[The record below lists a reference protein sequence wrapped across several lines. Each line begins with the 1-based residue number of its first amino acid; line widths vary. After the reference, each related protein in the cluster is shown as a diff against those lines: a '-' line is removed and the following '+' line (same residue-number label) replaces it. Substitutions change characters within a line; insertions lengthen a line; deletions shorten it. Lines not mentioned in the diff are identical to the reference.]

1 MTVLV
6 TGGAGYIGSHV
17 VLALSDLGE
26 QVVVLDDLST
36 GHRDSVHPPA
46 RLIVGDIADASLV
59 KRLIVE
65 FGIEEVIH
73 FAAKLIVPDSVA
85 DPLGYYLANTVKSRA
100 LFATAVTGHVKRFVF
115 SSTCAVYGTPTEN
128 PVGEDAPTVPI
139 SPYGTSK
146 LMTEWMLRDAA
157 AAHDFNYVT
166 LRYFNVAGADPA
178 GRSGLNSR
186 TSTHLIKVASE
197 AALGKRP
204 FIQVYG
210 NDYATPDGTCIR
222 DYIHVT
228 DLAAAHVDA
237 LRYLRGGGDNLTLNC
252 GYGRGYSVLEVIDAV
267 KRVSGVDFPVR
278 VGPRRAGDPAAI
290 VAHTARIHREL
301 GWLAQYNDLSTI
313 IGHALAWERT
323 LPVKSSVDTLIP
335 NQLPLP

>member
-1 MTVLV
+1 MSVLV

-26 QVVVLDDLST
+26 QVFVLDDLST
-36 GHRDSVHPPA
+36 GDRDAVHPPA

-59 KRLIVE
+59 KQIIVE
-65 FGIEEVIH
+65 FGVEEIIH
-73 FAAKLIVPDSVA
+73 FAAKLIVPDSLV

-100 LFATAVTGHVKRFVF
+100 LFAAAVAGHVKRFVF
-115 SSTCAVYGTPTEN
+115 SSTCAVYGTPAEI

-157 AAHDFNYVT
+157 VAHDLNYVT

-178 GRSGLNSR
+178 GRSGLSSP

-237 LRYLRGGGDNLTLNC
+237 LRYLRGGGGNVTLNC

-267 KRVSGVDFPVR
+267 KRVSGVDFPIR
-278 VGPRRAGDPAAI
+278 VGPRRAGDPPAI
-290 VAHTARIHREL
+290 VARTARMHREL
-301 GWLAQYNDLSTI
+301 GWLPQYDDLSTI
-313 IGHALAWERT
+313 ITHAIAWERT
-323 LPVKSSVDTLIP
+323 LPSSSQSIP
-335 NQLPLP
+335 SR